1 MPETDSKRSDGDTWD
16 LASSVGATA
25 TWVAAC
31 RALAG
36 RRADA
41 LIDDPFADP
50 LVRAVG
56 AEFFIRVLDG
66 DITDETGGIDAD
78 ADLEAEFNLK
88 RMVNMMAVRTRHFDD
103 FFTDATA
110 SGIRQAVILASG
122 LDSRPYRLAWPA
134 GTVVY
139 EVDQPAVI
147 EFKSTTL
154 AALGARPTA
163 ERRTVSADLRED
175 WLSALRDKGFDESR
189 PSAWSA
195 EGLLMYL
202 PPHAQDS
209 LFDAITTLSAPGSR
223 LATEYHDGGTRDL
236 LERRAKAMARRWG
249 QYGFDVDVS
258 TLVYRGERTPAA
270 QYLSDLGW
278 RVSTRTR
285 ADMFAEAGLPVAP
298 GDSLESLQHSIA
310 VDAVLP

>member
-1 MPETDSKRSDGDTWD
+1 MTRADRDTWD

-36 RRADA
+36 RQHGA

-66 DITDETGGIDAD
+66 EITDETGGVDAD
-78 ADLEAEFNLK
+78 ADPDAEFNLQ
-88 RMVNMMAVRTRHFDD
+88 RMVNMMAVRTRYFDE

-110 SGIRQAVILASG
+110 SGIRQVVILASG

-147 EFKSTTL
+147 EFKSATL
-154 AALGARPTA
+154 AKLGAQPTA
-163 ERRTVSADLRED
+163 ERRTVSVDLRDD
-175 WLSALRDKGFDESR
+175 WLNALRDKGFDDSR

-202 PPHAQDS
+202 PPDAQDR

-223 LATEYHDGGTRDL
+223 LATEYHDGGTPHL
-236 LERRAKAMARRWG
+236 LEKRAKAMARRWG
-249 QYGFDVDVS
+249 RYGFDVDVS
-258 TLVYRGERTPAA
+258 ELVYRGERTPAA
-270 QYLSDLGW
+270 AYLTDHGW
-278 RVSTRTR
+278 QVSTRTR
-285 ADMFAEAGLPVAP
+285 AEMFAEAGLPVAS
-298 GDSLESLQHSIA
+298 GESLQSLQNHIA
-310 VDAVLP
+310 VDAVLH

>member
-1 MPETDSKRSDGDTWD
+1 MTRTDQDSWD

-31 RALAG
+31 RALAS

-56 AEFFIRVLDG
+56 KEFFIGVLDG
-66 DITDETGGIDAD
+66 EITDETGGLDAD
-78 ADLEAEFNLK
+78 ADLDAEFNLQ
-88 RMVNMMAVRTRHFDD
+88 RMVNMMAVRTRFFDD
-103 FFTDATA
+103 FFTAATA
-110 SGIRQAVILASG
+110 AGIRQVVILASG

-147 EFKSTTL
+147 EFKSAALSKL
-154 AALGARPTA
+154 AAQPTA
-163 ERRTVSADLRED
+163 ERRTVSVDLRDD
-175 WLSALRDKGFDESR
+175 WLTPLRRAGFDESR

-202 PPHAQDS
+202 PPDAQDT
-209 LFDAITTLSAPGSR
+209 LFDAITTLSSPGSS
-223 LATEYHDGGTRDL
+223 LATEYHNDGLPL
-236 LERRAKAMARRWG
+236 LQKRAKAMARRWG
-249 QYGFDVDVS
+249 QFGFDVDVS
-258 TLVYRGERTPAA
+258 DLVYRGERTPAA
-270 QYLSDLGW
+270 DYLTDLGW
-278 RVSTRTR
+278 QVSTRTR
-285 ADMFAEAGLPVAP
+285 ADMFTEAGLPVPP
-298 GDSLESLQHSIA
+298 GDSLHAMQNSIA
-310 VDAVLP
+310 VTAVLQ

>member
-1 MPETDSKRSDGDTWD
+1 MTRTEQDTWD

-36 RRADA
+36 NQPNA

-56 AEFFIRVLDG
+56 ADFFIRVLDG
-66 DITDETGGIDAD
+66 EITDESGGLDPD
-78 ADLEAEFNLK
+78 VEFNLQ
-88 RMVNMMAVRTRHFDD
+88 RMVNMMAVRTRYFDD

-110 SGIRQAVILASG
+110 AGVRQVVILASG
-122 LDSRPYRLAWPA
+122 LDSRPYRLAWPE

-147 EFKSTTL
+147 EFKT
-154 AALGARPTA
+154 AALSELGAQPTA
-163 ERRTVSADLRED
+163 ERRTVAVDLRDD
-175 WLSALRDKGFDESR
+175 WLNALRQAGFDETK
-189 PSAWSA
+189 PAAWSA

-202 PPHAQDS
+202 PPEAQDR

-223 LATEYHDGGTRDL
+223 LATEYHGDGMPL
-236 LERRAKAMARRWG
+236 LEKRAKAMAKRWG
-249 QYGFDVDVS
+249 QFGFDTDVS
-258 TLVYRGERTPAA
+258 ALVYHGERTPAA
-270 QYLSDLGW
+270 EYLSAAGW
-278 RVSTRTR
+278 QITPRTR
-285 ADMFAEAGLPVAP
+285 ADQFAEAGLPVPP
-298 GDSLESLQHSIA
+298 GQSLEALENHISVIA
-310 VDAVLP
+310 VLQ

>member
-1 MPETDSKRSDGDTWD
+1 MTRTDQDTWD
-16 LASSVGATA
+16 LATSVGATA

-36 RRADA
+36 RQPGA
-41 LIDDPFADP
+41 LIDDPFADS

-66 DITDETGGIDAD
+66 EITDETGGIDAD
-78 ADLEAEFNLK
+78 ADPDVEFNLQ
-88 RMVNMMAVRTRHFDD
+88 RMVNMMAVRTRYFDE

-110 SGIRQAVILASG
+110 SGIRQVVILASG
-122 LDSRPYRLAWPA
+122 LDSRPYRLTWPA

-154 AALGARPTA
+154 AKLGAQPTA
-163 ERRTVSADLRED
+163 ERRTVSVDLRDD
-175 WLSALRDKGFDESR
+175 WLNALRDKGFDESR

-202 PPHAQDS
+202 PPEAQDR

-223 LATEYHDGGTRDL
+223 LATEYHDGGTPHL
-236 LERRAKAMARRWG
+236 LERRAQAMARRWG
-249 QYGFDVDVS
+249 HYGFDVDVS

-270 QYLSDLGW
+270 DYLSAAGW
-278 RVSTRTR
+278 QISARTR
-285 ADMFAEAGLPVAP
+285 ADQFAGAGLSVPP
-298 GDSLESLQHSIA
+298 GESLDALRNSISLTA
-310 VDAVLP
+310 VRQ

>member
-1 MPETDSKRSDGDTWD
+1 MTRTDRDTWD

-36 RRADA
+36 KRPDA

-66 DITDETGGIDAD
+66 EITDETGGLDAD
-78 ADLEAEFNLK
+78 ADPDAEFNLQ
-88 RMVNMMAVRTRHFDD
+88 RMTNMMAVRTRYFDD

-110 SGIRQAVILASG
+110 SGIRQVVILASG

-139 EVDQPAVI
+139 EIDQPAVI

-154 AALGARPTA
+154 GTLGAKPTA
-163 ERRTVSADLRED
+163 QLRTVSVDLRED
-175 WLSALRDKGFDESR
+175 WRAALRDKGFDESR

-202 PPHAQDS
+202 PPQAQDS
-209 LFDAITTLSAPGSR
+209 LFDVITRLSAPGSR
-223 LATEYHDGGTRDL
+223 LATEYHDGGTSDL
-236 LERRAKAMARRWG
+236 LERRAKAMTRRWG
-249 QYGFDVDVS
+249 QLGFDVDVS

-270 QYLSDLGW
+270 QYLSSLGW

-285 ADMFAEAGLPVAP
+285 ADMFAEAGLPIPP
-298 GDSLESLQHSIA
+298 GDSLESLRHSIA

>member
-1 MPETDSKRSDGDTWD
+1 MTRTDQDTWD

-36 RRADA
+36 KQTGA

-56 AEFFIRVLDG
+56 ADFFIKVLDG
-66 DITDETGGIDAD
+66 EITDETGGLDPEAD
-78 ADLEAEFNLK
+78 PDAEFNLQ
-88 RMVNMMAVRTRHFDD
+88 RMVNMMAVRTRYFDD

-110 SGIRQAVILASG
+110 AGIRQVVILASG

-139 EVDQPAVI
+139 EIDQPAVI
-147 EFKSTTL
+147 EFKTNALSQ
-154 AALGARPTA
+154 LGAEPTA
-163 ERRTVSADLRED
+163 ERRTVAVDLRDD
-175 WLSALRDKGFDESR
+175 WLNALRQAGFDEAK
-189 PSAWSA
+189 PAAWSA

-202 PPHAQDS
+202 PPEAQDR

-223 LATEYHDGGTRDL
+223 LATEYHRDGMPL
-236 LERRAKAMARRWG
+236 LEKRAKAMAKRWG
-249 QYGFDVDVS
+249 QFGFDTDVS
-258 TLVYRGERTPAA
+258 ALVYHGERTPAA
-270 QYLSDLGW
+270 DYLSAAGW
-278 RVSTRTR
+278 QVTVRTR
-285 ADMFAEAGLPVAP
+285 ADQFAEAGLPVPSGEAHKAL
-298 GDSLESLQHSIA
+298 DNHIS
-310 VDAVLP
+310 VVAVLQ